1 MAEKSSSN
9 VNVNR
14 DNDKWERRR
23 AERRAQPPAA
33 APVLKRP
40 ANLDRAFK
48 LWLVIGVLTAVALIG
63 VFVLVAAFNLRAGYR
78 GARVFLT
85 VVGAGSFVTP
95 FIVLAGMIG
104 AGTANALVLLPLC
117 VAAMVI
123 AAVIL
128 MWRPEVSEYFAMLRA
143 QLQGQ

>member
-1 MAEKSSSN
+1 MDMAEKSSSN
-9 VNVNR
+9 VNR
-14 DNDKWERRR
+14 DNDKWEHRR

-33 APVLKRP
+33 AHVLERP

-63 VFVLVAAFNLRAGYR
+63 IFVLVAAFNLRAGYR

-85 VVGAGSFVTP
+85 VVGAWSFVSP
-95 FIVLAGMIG
+95 FIVGAMVIAGG
-104 AGTANALVLLPLC
+104 VDPVALILLSAP
-117 VAAMVI
+117 AMVI